1 MSVTVDIRNSE
12 EREAK
17 DVSRC
22 TSVGSRWVALGR
34 SDRLKKRVGRRRQ
47 VRLFCGDVM
56 AVVAHHVALTKRL
69 VQKGECRPHEMTRK
83 KLPGR
88 SHGPA

>member
-1 MSVTVDIRNSE
+1 MHQ
-12 EREAK
+12 
-17 DVSRC
+17 
-22 TSVGSRWVALGR
+22 RWVTLGR
-34 SDRLKKRVGRRRQ
+34 VGHSDRLKKRVGRRRQ

-88 SHGPA
+88 SSLIKEFPIPRC